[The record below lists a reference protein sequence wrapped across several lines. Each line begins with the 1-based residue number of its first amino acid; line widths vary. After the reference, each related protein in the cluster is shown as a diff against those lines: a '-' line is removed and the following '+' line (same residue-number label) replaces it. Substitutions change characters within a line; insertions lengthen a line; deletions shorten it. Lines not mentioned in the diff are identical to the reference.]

1 MPAPYE
7 KSWKHFA
14 FKERNDKIRRLWEEG
29 MEIEMICKRFG
40 LSAGQVRTVLK
51 QGQDRRS
58 FGRGELTET
67 RENAKVY

>member
-1 MPAPYE
+1 MSVPYE

-40 LSAGQVRTVLK
+40 LSGGQVRTVLK
-51 QGQDRRS
+51 QGHDRRS
-58 FGRGELTET
+58 LSKDELTG